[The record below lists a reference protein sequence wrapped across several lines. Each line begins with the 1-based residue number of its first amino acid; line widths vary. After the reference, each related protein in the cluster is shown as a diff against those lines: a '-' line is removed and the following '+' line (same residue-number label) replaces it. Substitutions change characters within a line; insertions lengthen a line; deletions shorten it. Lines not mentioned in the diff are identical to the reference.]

1 MGYQPRHW
9 RPTRAHRICI
19 CLFELKQNRMLSLRG
34 LPLKLSLPILLAFA
48 VLSSPFAHGAK
59 QKIKTD
65 QVVALTRFLEE
76 TPLDE
81 SAPGIRA
88 LLLDWEDKSK
98 DVVDYVCPGVLAPIP
113 DENVPNS
120 PELLAQFIFGSA
132 AHQIAN
138 PSDKG
143 QVVPTQLA
151 GMRSMLK
158 SYGAFLAAD
167 PTARIPRL
175 DELARMDDAGTLPG
189 YLAPI
194 AIKECGQGSSP

>member
-1 MGYQPRHW
+1 LR
-9 RPTRAHRICI
+9 
-19 CLFELKQNRMLSLRG
+19 LSL
-34 LPLKLSLPILLAFA
+34 LILLVFA
-48 VLSSPFAHGAK
+48 VLFSPFAHGARL
-59 QKIKTD
+59 KIKTE
-65 QVVALTRFLEE
+65 QVVGLTRFLEE
-76 TPLDE
+76 KPLDE

-113 DENVPNS
+113 DESVPNS

-138 PSDKG
+138 PSEKG
-143 QVVPTQLA
+143 QVVPSQLA

-167 PTARIPRL
+167 PMARIPRL
-175 DELARMDDAGTLPG
+175 DELAQMDSAGTLAN

-194 AIKECGQGSSP
+194 AIKECGQDSSP